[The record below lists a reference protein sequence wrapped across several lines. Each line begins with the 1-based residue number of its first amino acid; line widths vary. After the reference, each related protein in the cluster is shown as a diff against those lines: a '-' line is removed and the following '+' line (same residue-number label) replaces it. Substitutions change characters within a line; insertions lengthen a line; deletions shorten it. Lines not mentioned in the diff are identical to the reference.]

1 MNGKYEFETAKCVC
15 DFIDIF
21 EVIINIETIGE
32 YRDVMRKVMKAI
44 KEAHNVQK
52 KRRETTCREKSYETR

>member
-1 MNGKYEFETAKCVC
+1 MC

-21 EVIINIETIGE
+21 EVIITIETIGE